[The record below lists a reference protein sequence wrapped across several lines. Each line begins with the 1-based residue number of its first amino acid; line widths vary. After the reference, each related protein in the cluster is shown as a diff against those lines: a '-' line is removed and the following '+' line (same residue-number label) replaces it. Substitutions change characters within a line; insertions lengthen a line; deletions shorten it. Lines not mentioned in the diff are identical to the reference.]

1 VKDGFKGTKSPLN
14 LPTESPAVY
23 PNLYFLFQ
31 DLFGVEISALKLVN
45 SFGLLVALAF
55 VAGSGLLRRELQR
68 KEKEGALD
76 PTEKQVWVGKPEGP
90 LSWAS
95 SGLLGFLLGW
105 KVLWLLWNASDLFTG
120 VAPPQRHLFSGEGYP
135 LLGLAVAALMAWLR
149 WKEDVKQ
156 RLDQP
161 EQRKLKVHPWER
173 TGNITLVAA
182 VGGVTGAKLFHLLEY
197 PDEFVAF
204 FQAPSLQ
211 AFIGGLTIYG
221 GLIVGGLAVAAYARR
236 HRMPFLHLADATAPG
251 LMLAYGIGRLGCQIS
266 GDGDWGIPN
275 PAPKPNWLSWAPDW
289 VWSYP
294 FPNNVNAVYGPRPA
308 GYTGKLITES
318 DPWPIF
324 EGFGTYLD
332 PGVFPTSFYETI
344 MAVGIFALL
353 WTIRKRLKTPGL
365 LFSIYLMFNGVERFF
380 IEKIRVNAEMDFLG
394 VTLTQAE
401 LISTCTF
408 FGGVALAVFVLR
420 RSKRA

>member
-1 VKDGFKGTKSPLN
+1 MKDGFKGTKSPLN

-275 PAPKPNWLSWAPDW
+275 THPQPNWLSWLPEW
-289 VWSYP
+289 TWSYN
-294 FPNNVNAVYGPRPA
+294 FPNNVNGVGRF
-308 GYTGKLITES
+308 ISES
-318 DPWPIF
+318 DPWTIYP
-324 EGFGTYLD
+324 GYGTCLNT
-332 PGVFPTSFYETI
+332 GVYPTSLYETT
-344 MAVGIFALL
+344 MAVILFAVL
-353 WTIRKRLKTPGL
+353 WKLRKRFSTAGL
-365 LFSIYLMFNGVERFF
+365 LFATYLMLNGVERFF
-380 IEKIRVNAEMDFLG
+380 IEKIRVNTTFDFLG
-394 VTLTQAE
+394 ITMTQAE
-401 LISTCTF
+401 LIAVLMF
-408 FGGVALAVFVLR
+408 IGGATLFYFLK
-420 RSKRA
+420 KRKRDMN